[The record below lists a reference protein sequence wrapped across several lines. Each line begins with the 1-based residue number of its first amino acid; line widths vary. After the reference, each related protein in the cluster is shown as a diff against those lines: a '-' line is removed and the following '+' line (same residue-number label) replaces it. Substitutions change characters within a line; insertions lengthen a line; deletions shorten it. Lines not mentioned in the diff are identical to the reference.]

1 MAETD
6 GAPSQEH
13 ISTAQAVDAGDQAL
27 TGEDPRVLELRAMR
41 ERARQGG
48 GPERI
53 ARHHARGKLTARER
67 IDLLLDRGSF
77 QELEPY
83 TTGRPVDGE
92 TFYGD
97 GVVTGA
103 GRIDGRTVFVYS
115 QDFTVLGGSLGEA
128 QARKICRVMDLAF
141 SEGAPI
147 IGLID
152 SGGARIQ
159 EGVHSLGGYGEIFR
173 RNTRCSGV
181 VPQISVNQRDARS
194 VRRWCSLFARRH
206 RSDHHGRT
214 PILHVH
220 HRS

>member
-1 MAETD
+1 LIC
-6 GAPSQEH
+6 S
-13 ISTAQAVDAGDQAL
+13 L
-27 TGEDPRVLELRAMR
+27 DP
-41 ERARQGG
+41 
-48 GPERI
+48 
-53 ARHHARGKLTARER
+53 
-67 IDLLLDRGSF
+67 GSF

-159 EGVHSLGGYGEIFR
+159 EGRPQSWRLRRNLPPQHQMFR
-173 RNTRCSGV
+173 RRYRRSASC
-181 VPQISVNQRDARS
+181 S
-194 VRRWCSLFARRH
+194 VRAPVAQ
-206 RSDHHGRT
+206 
-214 PILHVH
+214 PIRLL
-220 HRS
+220 SPI